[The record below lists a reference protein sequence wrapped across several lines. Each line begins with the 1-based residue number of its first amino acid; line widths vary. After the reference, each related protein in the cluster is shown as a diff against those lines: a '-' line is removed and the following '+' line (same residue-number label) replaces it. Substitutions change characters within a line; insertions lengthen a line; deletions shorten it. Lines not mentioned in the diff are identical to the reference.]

1 MGMKIWTRDLQH
13 HTLYQQ
19 IPGTHKLTFSLQ
31 VELHISTH
39 YCIRNNKSS
48 LILTHVTI
56 KKKLFVLFSMFV
68 YSFFIEGNS
77 TSVTSTA
84 FQAGPHFTENNI
96 YIIIIQYIQYFTIY
110 MIVNLIHDIKNRFF
124 LDENYKTILIKFVE
138 VLI

>member
-1 MGMKIWTRDLQH
+1 M
-13 HTLYQQ
+13 
-19 IPGTHKLTFSLQ
+19 
-31 VELHISTH
+31 
-39 YCIRNNKSS
+39 
-48 LILTHVTI
+48 
-56 KKKLFVLFSMFV
+56 LFMFV

-110 MIVNLIHDIKNRFF
+110 MIVNLIHNIKNRFF

-138 VLI
+138 FLI

>member
-1 MGMKIWTRDLQH
+1 MGWMVVIHLRLTGTRFC
-13 HTLYQQ
+13 
-19 IPGTHKLTFSLQ
+19 I
-31 VELHISTH
+31 LHFRMNHCDVHLMVTSRVIASNNFQMTWKGKMAN
-39 YCIRNNKSS
+39 IRQF
-48 LILTHVTI
+48 
-56 KKKLFVLFSMFV
+56 LFGMNIVCLFV

-124 LDENYKTILIKFVE
+124 LDENYKTIIIKFVE
-138 VLI
+138 FLI

>member
-1 MGMKIWTRDLQH
+1 MVSSDMGLNFGVFGFLPTTHAKTMQNQCVCDLRAPYGALRVFYL
-13 HTLYQQ
+13 HTQTAADAVCL
-19 IPGTHKLTFSLQ
+19 
-31 VELHISTH
+31 
-39 YCIRNNKSS
+39 
-48 LILTHVTI
+48 
-56 KKKLFVLFSMFV
+56 FV

-124 LDENYKTILIKFVE
+124 LDENYQTILIKFVE
-138 VLI
+138 FLI